1 MLFSLTSSISFFLEI
16 RAFTLLIL
24 YRCALLFYN
33 VMYLLEINITKTI
46 CKWRIRVDIGE
57 VSCQY
62 LNVVDLGLSFED
74 GLILKENFKRI
85 DMES

>member
-1 MLFSLTSSISFFLEI
+1 
-16 RAFTLLIL
+16 
-24 YRCALLFYN
+24 
-33 VMYLLEINITKTI
+33 MYLLEINITKTI